1 MASAGIHR
9 HVIIYVFDKQPEP
22 TLKEGDKIIQIGPL
36 RWDEF
41 RADLRKTFFEGVKP
55 GDVVP
60 IVVNR
65 NGQTLNISWTYP
77 GFDRSEF
84 LEQFYSEWG
93 MAYFFWLAGTLTIL
107 FIRPKDDRWLLMA
120 LFNFLTAIWL
130 SAGSGV
136 SAFHVWNSALVMR
149 MAVILCVPVYL
160 HFHWV
165 FPQPLGKISPI
176 VLVSI
181 YAITLA
187 LVIAQWFQIL
197 PSSFYLLGFMVAL
210 GGSFILLLIH
220 ILRQPLARGDL
231 RLLFVAALLA
241 MILAVIWEIFY
252 SFNKIPAW
260 LGSGGLLGLSLL
272 PLAYLYSAFR
282 RRLGGL
288 ELRVNRFFSIY
299 LFVML
304 LGIIEVPLIVLLE
317 QAFQISGEVAA
328 ISLISAVLTAA
339 GFIWGY
345 PVFENF
351 VERRILA
358 IPLPSKQVLE
368 TYSTR
373 ITTSTSLSDLVQVL
387 QEEILP
393 SLLIRQ
399 FAFLQLDQG
408 SLKVLSTMGLNEE
421 QMPERAGCALLD
433 DSIWRLSFPR
443 PCGHRLAFSMGS
455 PDSPP

>member
-1 MASAGIHR
+1 MNTRKSSLWLIIEQVLPWFVLAILLFYTYAKFFGHPYGFRWGSSTG
-9 HVIIYVFDKQPEP
+9 VIIYVFDKQPEP
-22 TLKEGDKIIQIGPL
+22 TLKEGDKIIRIGSL
-36 RWDEF
+36 HWDEF
-41 RADLRKTFFEGVKP
+41 SADLRKTFFEGVNY

-65 NGQTLNISWTYP
+65 NGQTLNIAWTYR
-77 GFDRSEF
+77 GFNRSEF

-93 MAYFFWLAGTLTIL
+93 MAYFFWVAGTLTIL

-136 SAFHVWNSALVMR
+136 SAFHVWNSALVLR
-149 MAVILCVPVYL
+149 MAVILCVPIYL

-165 FPQPLGKISPI
+165 FPQPFGKIPLFI
-176 VLVSI
+176 LVSI

-187 LVIAQWFQIL
+187 LVIAQGFQIL
-197 PSSFYLLGFMVAL
+197 PSSFYHLGFMVAL

-220 ILRQPLARGDL
+220 ILRQPSARGDL

-241 MILAVIWEIFY
+241 MMLVMIWEIFY
-252 SFNKIPAW
+252 SFNKIPPW

-304 LGIIEVPLIVLLE
+304 LGIIEIPLIVLLE

-345 PVFENF
+345 PVFEDF
-351 VERRILA
+351 VERRILG
-358 IPLPSKQVLE
+358 IPLPSKRVLE
-368 TYSTR
+368 TYST
-373 ITTSTSLSDLVQVL
+373 
-387 QEEILP
+387 
-393 SLLIRQ
+393 
-399 FAFLQLDQG
+399 
-408 SLKVLSTMGLNEE
+408 
-421 QMPERAGCALLD
+421 
-433 DSIWRLSFPR
+433 
-443 PCGHRLAFSMGS
+443 
-455 PDSPP
+455 